1 MELRRSFQ
9 EQIPNN
15 HCFGCGPQNHQGLK
29 IQSYWSGENQSV
41 CDFTPLPH
49 HSAGPLHF
57 LNGGIISTIIDCHC
71 VCTAIAKGYLMR
83 GREIGQGE
91 LVWFATGNLE
101 VKFAKPVPIDSHVQL
116 VASISE
122 AKESKIVLTCD
133 LLADDTLSCQSTI
146 IAVKVPNQWFEP
158 KQ

>member
-29 IQSYWSGENQSV
+29 IQSYWNGENQSV

-83 GREIGQGE
+83 DREIGQGE

-101 VKFAKPVPIDSHVQL
+101 VNDSFRGYFD
-116 VASISE
+116 ISRLMHDGR
-122 AKESKIVLTCD
+122 AFTTKLKSYRG
-133 LLADDTLSCQSTI
+133 
-146 IAVKVPNQWFEP
+146 
-158 KQ
+158 

>member
-1 MELRRSFQ
+1 MIEFYNTLKSEEQAWSLDDRFQ

-15 HCFGCGPQNHQGLK
+15 HCFGCGPQNRQGLK

-71 VCTAIAKGYLMR
+71 VCGDYKAI
-83 GREIGQGE
+83 
-91 LVWFATGNLE
+91 
-101 VKFAKPVPIDSHVQL
+101 
-116 VASISE
+116 
-122 AKESKIVLTCD
+122 
-133 LLADDTLSCQSTI
+133 
-146 IAVKVPNQWFEP
+146 
-158 KQ
+158 